1 MRIRSRDAEVP
12 ASGDLDP
19 LLALQLSSREDQL
32 EALRGDWEDVTQR
45 VSRVLVDYLD
55 RKHDAH

>member
-1 MRIRSRDAEVP
+1 MRIRSRDAE
-12 ASGDLDP
+12 
-19 LLALQLSSREDQL
+19 
-32 EALRGDWEDVTQR
+32 ALREDWEDVTQR

>member
-1 MRIRSRDAEVP
+1 LLRGRD
-12 ASGDLDP
+12 
-19 LLALQLSSREDQL
+19 DQL
-32 EALRGDWEDVTQR
+32 EALREDREDVTQR